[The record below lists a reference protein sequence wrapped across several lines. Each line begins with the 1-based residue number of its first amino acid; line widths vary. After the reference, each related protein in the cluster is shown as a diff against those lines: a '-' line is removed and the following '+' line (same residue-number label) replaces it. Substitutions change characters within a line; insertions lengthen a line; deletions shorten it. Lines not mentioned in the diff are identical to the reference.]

1 MRRGNSVPRL
11 AKGIWIANAL
21 VIVGMGS
28 LFVLSRLGAPSSGAD
43 AASLPADEP
52 LPTKHGAAPL
62 HTGEAPSAST
72 GALVTPSA
80 APTLRPPTTTR
91 SRTATQTPTQVPTR
105 GLFAT
110 DTRWP
115 TLTRTATITPIAP
128 CTPAIGASST
138 THFGVVETPTRPQG
152 RCRLLP
158 TPTSTNQT
166 VLGYSVAGRN
176 IELFTFGTG
185 EAGRLIV
192 GGIHGGNEG
201 NTVLLAYELIEY
213 VAAHPEM
220 IPKHIT
226 LYIVPNLNPDGYA
239 RGRTLDGRVNDNGVD
254 LNRNWPWSWQAD
266 WERDG
271 CWNYRPTTSG
281 TWALSEP
288 ETRWLYRFI
297 LQYPEIDALI
307 SYHAA
312 ALGIFAGGVPDFRPS
327 INLAKTLAGVSEY
340 QYPPIDT
347 GCEMHGDLT
356 DWAATENIAGVDIE
370 LHNFRHIDWEENLAI
385 LKAFLQFRR
394 GLPPPTEPP

>member
-1 MRRGNSVPRL
+1 MTQDHSLPGL
-11 AKGIWIANAL
+11 IKGIWIVNAL
-21 VIVGMGS
+21 VILGMGS
-28 LFVLSRLGAPSSGAD
+28 AFALSRVDHGPESI
-43 AASLPADEP
+43 AASP
-52 LPTKHGAAPL
+52 LPT
-62 HTGEAPSAST
+62 ASL
-72 GALVTPSA
+72 AVTPVPNALAEVPQLTSHHIDTRSPTPTRA
-80 APTLRPPTTTR
+80 RTLRATGTPSPTD
-91 SRTATQTPTQVPTR
+91 VPTR
-105 GLFAT
+105 GPYAT

-115 TLTRTATITPIAP
+115 TLTRTPTITPIAT
-128 CTPAIGASST
+128 CTPARGAGGTVS
-138 THFGVVETPTRPQG
+138 FGVVETPTRPQG

-158 TPTSTNQT
+158 TPTPTNET
-166 VLGYSVAGRN
+166 VLGYSMAGRT
-176 IELFTFGTG
+176 IELFTFGNG
-185 EAGRLIV
+185 ETGRLIV

-220 IPKHIT
+220 IPKHVT

-254 LNRNWPWSWQAD
+254 LNRNWPWKWQAD
-266 WERDG
+266 WDRGG
-271 CWNYRPTTSG
+271 CWNYLPTTSG

-297 LQYPEIDALI
+297 INHPEVDALI

-327 INLAKTLAGVSEY
+327 INLSKTLAGVSEY
-340 QYPPIDT
+340 QYPPVDT

-356 DWAATENIAGVDIE
+356 DWAATQNIAAVDIE

-394 GLPPPTEPP
+394 GVPLPPEHP